1 MKPCPIGKSIL
12 LIFTVTALL
21 GSNLV
26 TAARIHTKHSSQMF
40 GPGYHGIQAA
50 TDADYYDDG
59 APPNAKVELGRN
71 LFFDKI
77 LSGNLN
83 DSCASCHHPM
93 AWSGD
98 GLSLPVGE
106 GGRGLGITRD
116 TGEGDDAIHER
127 VPRNAPPVFNLGA
140 REFTRMF
147 HDGRVAEDPT
157 SETGFISPAG
167 DQLPFG
173 LENSL
178 AVQAM
183 FPVTSPAEMAG
194 QAGENAQ
201 ANAAALDMLAGEGGV
216 WDIIAKKLQAVPAY
230 VEMFKE
236 AYFDEIFSAED
247 ITFVH
252 AANAI
257 AAFEA
262 REWRFDNSPFDQ
274 FLRGDVR
281 ALTVEE
287 SHGMRLF
294 YTKAGCGNCHSGV
307 FQTDQEFHAIAMPQ
321 IGPGKGDNLPGYIDG
336 HDDFGRERV
345 TDDFYDRFKFRTPT
359 LRNIAL
365 SAPYGHSGAY
375 NSLEA
380 MVHHHL
386 DSVESLHNYDQS
398 QAVLPST
405 NSDLDDLDFVVMND
419 HNRRDAIAEASEL
432 GQLVLRDREFDALL
446 AFLHALTDPRA
457 IDLRRDVPATVPSGL
472 PVWD

>member
-1 MKPCPIGKSIL
+1 MKPGSANYFSIFL
-12 LIFTVTALL
+12 VLIVAL
-21 GSNLV
+21 SMSSFSY
-26 TAARIHTKHSSQMF
+26 AARLHTKS
-40 GPGYHGIQAA
+40 PGMVNGSRILGIAPT
-50 TDADYYDDG
+50 TDTDFYDDG
-59 APPNAKVELGRN
+59 APSEAQVELGRN

-77 LSGNLN
+77 LSGNQN

-116 TGEGDDAIHER
+116 AGAGIDAIHER

-147 HDGRVAEDPT
+147 HDGRVEQDPT
-157 SETGFISPAG
+157 SMTGFASPAG

-173 LENSL
+173 LENVL

-194 QAGENAQ
+194 QAGENSQ
-201 ANAAALDMLAGEGGV
+201 ADAAVSNMLAGEGGV
-216 WDIIAKKLQAVPAY
+216 WDIIAKKLQGIPEY
-230 VEMFKE
+230 VEMFVA
-236 AYFDEIFSAED
+236 AYSDEIFTAED

-262 REWRFDNSPFDQ
+262 HDWRFDDSPFDQ
-274 FLRGDVR
+274 FLTGDMSALNVQEKRG
-281 ALTVEE
+281 
-287 SHGMRLF
+287 MKLF

-307 FQTDQEFHAIAMPQ
+307 FQTDHEFHAIAMPQ
-321 IGPGKGDNLPGYIDG
+321 IGPGKGDNLTGYQDG
-336 HDDFGRERV
+336 RDDFGRERV
-345 TDDFYDRFKFRTPT
+345 TGEFYDRFKFRTPT

-375 NSLEA
+375 NSLEE
-380 MVHHHL
+380 MVRHHL

-398 QAVLPST
+398 QAVLTPTYSE
-405 NSDLDDLDFVVMND
+405 LDDLDFMVMD
-419 HNRRDAIAEASEL
+419 DDFRRSAIADANEL
-432 GQLVLRDREFDALL
+432 NLIHLWDWEINAVV
-446 AFLHALTDPRA
+446 AFLHTLTDLRA
-457 IDLRRDVPATVPSGL
+457 IDLRRDVPMTVPSGL